1 MKLFLRRM
9 PLFRSVVSLLVL
21 ASAAFG
27 QDATPPVAKQA
38 RGADAAAPLVFIQT
52 GDIPILLSAPHGGRR
67 PIPGAAERKSDGEKQ
82 FTTVR
87 DENTAELTLK
97 LANEWERQFHGKPF
111 VVIAH
116 ADRKYLDVNR
126 PSEDAYEADAAKL
139 VYEQYHAALRQS
151 CTSIRQRWQHGLL
164 LDIHG
169 QAAEPDKIIRG
180 TANGDSV
187 KLLVERHARVAVIGP
202 RSLFGALHEAG
213 VPVLP
218 KLEPDEREVKY
229 NGGHIVRTYGSHR
242 EGGLDTI
249 QLEIGSD
256 FRKKAKLDETTR
268 ILIDAIRSH
277 CSNYLP
283 EAVGKGR

>member
-1 MKLFLRRM
+1 MKLLPNRI
-9 PLFRSVVSLLVL
+9 PLLRSVVALFVL
-21 ASAAFG
+21 SPIAFG
-27 QDATPPVAKQA
+27 QDAQRPVEKQA
-38 RGADAAAPLVFIQT
+38 NGADAAAPLVFVQT

-67 PIPGAAERKSDGEKQ
+67 PIPGAAERKPDGEKQ

-97 LANEWERQFHGKPF
+97 LANEWERRFHGKPF

-116 ADRKYLDVNR
+116 GDRKYLDVNR
-126 PSEDAYEADAAKL
+126 PAEDAYEADAAKL

-151 CTSIRQRWQHGLL
+151 CAAIRHRWPHGLL

-169 QAAEPDKIIRG
+169 QAAESDKIIRG

-218 KLEPDEREVKY
+218 KLETDDREVKY
-229 NGGHIVRTYGSHR
+229 NGGHIVRTYGSHC
-242 EGGLDTI
+242 EGGLDAI

-268 ILIDAIRSH
+268 ILIDAINSH

-283 EAVGKGR
+283 EAIGKSR